1 MLSIK
6 IKDGKASVS
15 VDGVALPEI
24 SSLEISC
31 ADGSS
36 RVALEII
43 NGDVSIEHDDDKAGH
58 SESLDTL

>member
-15 VDGVALPEI
+15 VHGVSLPEI

-43 NGDVSIEHDDDKAGH
+43 NGDVTIEHEDEQDRRVA
-58 SESLDTL
+58 SLDTL

>member
-43 NGDVSIEHDDDKAGH
+43 NGDIMVEHDDDQDRRVA
-58 SESLDTL
+58 SLDTL